1 MRNARDSETVDFCEC
16 ALANE
21 EHRECVQKV
30 SRRSPHYGT
39 AIRKSIFLVV
49 AIAEFASLLASGSCR
64 AQDFNTEEFTA
75 RNVLEDA
82 KLYVT
87 APLRWDVGDWL
98 YFGGALAAV
107 GAAHAFDGDVRRHFA
122 VGARAV
128 LNGQDKDS
136 ARDAI
141 PAAAVVAGTWAVAA
155 LIGDHGGE
163 IEAYTML
170 EAAGFS
176 LVTAEGLKFAAG
188 RERPDETT
196 HVNEWRDGGTSFP
209 SFHATAAF
217 AVGTVLAESGG
228 DDYRWIRRILGY
240 GMATA
245 TAYARL
251 HANAHWLSDTVAGGA
266 VGIATARFA
275 MNRREEHARR
285 WNLSVAPMAGGGT
298 ELSWSMNLN

>member
-1 MRNARDSETVDFCEC
+1 MRSAVELAAVDFSER
-16 ALANE
+16 ALANKK
-21 EHRECVQKV
+21 HGECICKV
-30 SRRSPHYGT
+30 GSSSLHYGT
-39 AIRKSIFLVV
+39 AMRKSILVLV
-49 AIAEFASLLASGSCR
+49 ALAGFASLLATGSCR
-64 AQDFNTEEFTA
+64 AEDFNAEDFTA
-75 RNVLEDA
+75 KNVLEDA

-87 APLRWDVGDWL
+87 APLRWDVNDWL

-122 VGARAV
+122 VGERAV

-136 ARDAI
+136 VRDAI

-155 LIGDHGGE
+155 LIGDRAGE
-163 IEAYTML
+163 IESYTML

-196 HVNEWRDGGTSFP
+196 HVNEWRDSGTSFP

-251 HANAHWLSDTVAGGA
+251 HANAHWLSDTVAGAA
-266 VGIATARFA
+266 VGVATARFA
-275 MNRREEHARR
+275 MNRREERKQR
-285 WNLSVAPMAGGGT
+285 WDLSIAPMAGGGT
-298 ELSWSMNLN
+298 ELTWTMNLN